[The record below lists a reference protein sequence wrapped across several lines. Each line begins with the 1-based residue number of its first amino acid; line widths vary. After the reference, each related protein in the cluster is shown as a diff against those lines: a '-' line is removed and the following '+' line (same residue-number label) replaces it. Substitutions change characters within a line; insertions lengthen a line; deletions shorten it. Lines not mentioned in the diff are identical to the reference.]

1 MTNQVIDNSSDAEF
15 GKIILWQYD
24 NAENLIETIKSF
36 LGIYNV
42 TTRDLWNKYQEEID
56 VDKATDY
63 GLSIL
68 GTLIGFP
75 RTTLKD
81 GSSIS
86 TELYRRMIKA
96 RFQLSLTGYTIKDI
110 NKYLDTVF
118 EGHVNCIDNYDM
130 SLSYTYKDEDLTDE
144 ELELITTQVDYCLPF
159 PAAVRIK
166 GNVEWVIFGFDGQ
179 QQKDASIDPV
189 IGGFDDSN
197 FQYEFDDNQ
206 FIPENERYN
215 Q

>member
-56 VDKATDY
+56 VDRATDY

-68 GTLIGFP
+68 GTLIGFN

-86 TELYRRMIKA
+86 IELYRRMIKA

-130 SLSYTYKDEDLTDE
+130 SLSYTYKDENLTAE

-166 GNVEWVIFGFDGQ
+166 DDVEWIIFGFDGQ
-179 QQKDASIDPV
+179 QFDPGV
-189 IGGFDDSN
+189 GGFDDST
-197 FQYEFDDNQ
+197 FQYELDDNQ

-215 Q
+215 

>member
-86 TELYRRMIKA
+86 TELYRKMIKA
-96 RFQLSLTGYTIKDI
+96 RIQLSLTGYTIKDI

-130 SLSYTYKDEDLTDE
+130 SLSYTYKDEDLTAE
-144 ELELITTQVDYCLPF
+144 ELELITTQIDYCLPF

-166 GNVEWVIFGFDGQ
+166 GDLEWVIFGFDGQ

-197 FQYEFDDNQ
+197 FQYEFNDNQ

-215 Q
+215 